1 MSLKNLNNWF
11 NLITGRGREAKGLK
25 DNDVVAIGR
34 PNSKS
39 FNGFNSVGIR
49 AKHLKD
55 YLKNSGNGGGVST
68 FEALTDTTSYA
79 GNALKLLRINALE
92 NAVEATDSLY
102 ENVFEFTLND
112 TQIQNNLDG
121 SFRLFD
127 NTFLDK
133 AIEYKLTLIFKRN
146 GSTGTYGGL
155 NLNGLAVRTSSSYLT
170 IGENVVN
177 LINEAFIADPLD
189 GLVVLYGNSSSLAS
203 GYEFVTPYP
212 LGASLSLTTG
222 NFSNPTPVG
231 DTSNCTLYTKLEY
244 NIIG

>member
-112 TQIQNNLDG
+112 TP
-121 SFRLFD
+121 
-127 NTFLDK
+127 FLDK

-155 NLNGLAVRTSSSYLT
+155 NLNGLAVRTSISYPT

-212 LGASLSLTTG
+212 LGASLTLTTG